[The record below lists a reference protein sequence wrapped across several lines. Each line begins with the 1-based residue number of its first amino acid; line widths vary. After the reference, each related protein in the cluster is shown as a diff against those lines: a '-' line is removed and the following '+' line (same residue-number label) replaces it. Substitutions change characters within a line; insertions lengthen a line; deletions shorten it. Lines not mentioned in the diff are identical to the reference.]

1 MRYIIVTASLPFS
14 TFILDV
20 FILTAQFHYH
30 ADLELFCY
38 NIYRDACMHNHM
50 RKSKDAAVR
59 DMPSPQ
65 RFACNSIRKTPKSLQ
80 HDYPAK
86 AKWHC
91 AAGLAIVYRPMLS
104 QDLLE
109 GFAVC
114 VDLSFHVADGKHVS
128 NFNTYSHEGMYM
140 NRTE

>member
-1 MRYIIVTASLPFS
+1 MITLLSQSGTVLQDSL
-14 TFILDV
+14 
-20 FILTAQFHYH
+20 
-30 ADLELFCY
+30 
-38 NIYRDACMHNHM
+38 
-50 RKSKDAAVR
+50 
-59 DMPSPQ
+59 
-65 RFACNSIRKTPKSLQ
+65 
-80 HDYPAK
+80 
-86 AKWHC
+86 
-91 AAGLAIVYRPMLS
+91 VYRPMLS